1 MNYVCPLC
9 AEREGVSLCCEA
21 RAREDGGPLAFFRSI
36 LEVGLVEVVRKPA
49 KISGL
54 FSMRHILFG
63 PSLYAGAI
71 QFEIT
76 KFKIT

>member
-1 MNYVCPLC
+1 MC
-9 AEREGVSLCCEA
+9 AEREGDFLCCEA
-21 RAREDGGPLAFFRSI
+21 RALEDGCSFAFFRSI

-54 FSMRHILFG
+54 FSTRHVLLG
-63 PSLYAGAI
+63 PLLYAGAI

-76 KFKIT
+76 KILEVIPSSQ